1 MTIIFKL
8 IKKTTLFVFKVLF
21 FFFFNDNI
29 NLKLIQFHTPK
40 QNILLESFMKTN
52 SENSL
57 KVN

>member
-21 FFFFNDNI
+21 FFFNDNI

-40 QNILLESFMKTN
+40 QNIFLESFMKTN